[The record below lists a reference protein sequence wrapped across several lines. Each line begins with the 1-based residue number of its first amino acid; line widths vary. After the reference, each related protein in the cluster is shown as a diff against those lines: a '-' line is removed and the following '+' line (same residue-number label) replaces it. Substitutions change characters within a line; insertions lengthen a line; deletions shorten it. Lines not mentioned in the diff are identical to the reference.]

1 MIQYRLLLLIVVSFA
16 SCKFLEEKI
25 DFQVKV
31 DFQGLKKCLNQVPIE
46 NELNK
51 RVIATINKKEFTEA
65 TLLAY
70 AQLKKGNQLMKKC
83 NDYLPT
89 MDKRQMIYNYSCMK
103 KESFQKKALNGLVVS
118 FKTVRNC
125 YIFFF
130 FDCHYVEVPDDETPR
145 QGEAATEPA
154 CQIVAA
160 I

>member
-1 MIQYRLLLLIVVSFA
+1 MIQYRLLLLSVVSFA

-103 KESFQKKALNGLVVS
+103 KESFQKKS
-118 FKTVRNC
+118 FKWLSSKL
-125 YIFFF
+125 
-130 FDCHYVEVPDDETPR
+130 
-145 QGEAATEPA
+145 
-154 CQIVAA
+154 
-160 I
+160 